1 MFAKGESKPSSGSEE
16 ISAFLGKKTVFEGKM
31 TFQGVFRLDGQFE
44 GEIFDSGTLVI
55 GESALV
61 KGKVDVQTLV
71 IHGAVEGEVQAKG
84 RVEIN
89 ATGKFNGHLT
99 TPIFVIHEGG
109 IFEGTCKMERSGI
122 KQAESQAGAREEGAP
137 LSGE

>member
-1 MFAKGESKPSSGSEE
+1 MFAKGESKPSAGSEE

-44 GEIFDSGTLVI
+44 GEIFESGTLVI

-89 ATGKFNGHLT
+89 ATGKFHGHLA
-99 TPIFVIHEGG
+99 TPVIVIHEGG
-109 IFEGTCKMERSGI
+109 IFEGTCKMERTEA
-122 KQAESQAGAREEGAP
+122 KQDDLQAGTREEGSP
-137 LSGE
+137 LSV